1 QRQQRRRRLRQRRP
15 DGRHDGRHLRAVH
28 REGRA
33 AGPDRARLV
42 APLLPAATRA
52 QRRQVLEQREQ
63 ARAAREELRRGV
75 ARSRE
80 LTRKIRRLKRMAN
93 ADVSGYPAARR
104 EAHERKTRRLAREIF
119 GSDA

>member
-1 QRQQRRRRLRQRRP
+1 MDDMMDDIFEHFIEKDEL
-15 DGRHDGRHLRAVH
+15 L
-28 REGRA
+28 
-33 AGPDRARLV
+33 DRIGARLV

-104 EAHERKTRRLAREIF
+104 EAHERETRRLAREIF